1 MVGLYQ
7 LTLKVAVEMSM
18 LGNELSAPALFI
30 RVSNLPARIPS
41 RYDTLRG
48 AGLVVNNLLRVV
60 FPSLA

>member
-30 RVSNLPARIPS
+30 RVSNLRARIPS
-41 RYDTLRG
+41 RYNTLRG